1 MESKILMM
9 RRVCSLLWVLRLFRV
24 STKVENVVVVKDV
37 QVSVDVED
45 VLEKDDELGQEMM
58 AK

>member
-1 MESKILMM
+1 M
-9 RRVCSLLWVLRLFRV
+9 
-24 STKVENVVVVKDV
+24 VVVKDV